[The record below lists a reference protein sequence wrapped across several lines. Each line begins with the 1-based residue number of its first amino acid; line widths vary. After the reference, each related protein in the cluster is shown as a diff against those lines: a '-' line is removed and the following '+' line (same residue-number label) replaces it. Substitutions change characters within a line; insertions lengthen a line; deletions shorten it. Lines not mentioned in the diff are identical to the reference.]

1 MRSLNDF
8 ILDNPLRDME
18 KEEEFEEVNDYEEE
32 WYDEFEEESEDCG
45 KSVDDEFLY
54 NPNCKSLF
62 NSFNSFE
69 IKPVTYSYVSNDLFE
84 VYFTGIPNLNP
95 EVLSPFIDNFR
106 YDKETCGF
114 TIRPTEELYPI
125 LMKYF
130 MEKGNMYNSNGFVRK
145 EDMCCGNIECRI
157 FDRTGKV
164 IQEVT
169 FCNTI
174 ISDIQEDMF
183 SYSNPCEP
191 HEIKVNFHYDW
202 CTRNNVI

>member
-1 MRSLNDF
+1 MKDLSDF
-8 ILDNPLRDME
+8 ILDNPLREME
-18 KEEEFEEVNDYEEE
+18 KEEEIEEINEYGEE
-32 WYDEFEEESEDCG
+32 WYDECEEESEDSG
-45 KSVDDEFLY
+45 ESVDGDFLY
-54 NPNCKSLF
+54 NSNPYHAYF
-62 NSFNSFE
+62 NTCQ

-84 VYFTGIPNLNP
+84 IYFSGIPNLNP

-106 YDKETCGF
+106 YDKESCGF

-125 LMKYF
+125 IMKYF
-130 MEKGNMYNSNGFVRK
+130 MEKGNMHNPNGFVRK

-157 FDRTGKV
+157 FDKTGKV